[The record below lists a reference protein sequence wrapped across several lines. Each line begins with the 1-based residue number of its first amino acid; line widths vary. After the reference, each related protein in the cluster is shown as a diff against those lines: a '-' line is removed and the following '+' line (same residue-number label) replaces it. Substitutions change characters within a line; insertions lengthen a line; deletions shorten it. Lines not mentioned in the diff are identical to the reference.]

1 MPAGIAIKLPESER
15 GWPGKAI
22 RTADHPDASIGALPA
37 VAGATGLGRTI
48 LGWLEDASLLLLVAL
63 LFPVVI
69 LVLGTPVALFLRLL
83 IEIARRW

>member
-22 RTADHPDASIGALPA
+22 RTTDHPEASISGMPA
-37 VAGATGLGRTI
+37 TGATGLGRTI
-48 LGWLEDASLLLLVAL
+48 LGWLEDASLLLLLAFM
-63 LFPVVI
+63 FPVVI
-69 LVLGTPVALFLRLL
+69 LVLGMPVALFVRLL